1 MGGAPPKC
9 RCYASEE
16 ANDLC
21 LVFSSSD
28 MDPEKLNSEGMRLL
42 RQFVQYME
50 QGGTTLGDVL
60 AQKPVLN
67 PFEMD
72 VRDTL
77 ASRGLHLNPQYG
89 EHSGRGRSWSHPRR
103 SFAGT
108 GIWSGGSGPKNAS
121 PAAVG
126 HRSPMR

>member
-1 MGGAPPKC
+1 MT
-9 RCYASEE
+9 
-16 ANDLC
+16 
-21 LVFSSSD
+21 LVSSFSSSD

-77 ASRGLHLNPQYG
+77 ASRP
-89 EHSGRGRSWSHPRR
+89 
-103 SFAGT
+103 
-108 GIWSGGSGPKNAS
+108 
-121 PAAVG
+121 
-126 HRSPMR
+126 